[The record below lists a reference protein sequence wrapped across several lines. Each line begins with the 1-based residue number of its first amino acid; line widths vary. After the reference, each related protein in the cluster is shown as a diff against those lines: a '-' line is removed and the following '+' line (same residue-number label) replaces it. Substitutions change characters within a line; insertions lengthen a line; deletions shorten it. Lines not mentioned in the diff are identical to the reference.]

1 MTVTL
6 SAEQATIEN
15 QIRPFSSG
23 THFVLPI
30 PVNGSHPM
38 YLKAVTPK
46 PMLSWISVLPP
57 LTKAVILCQADK
69 KLLFS
74 IITFVLFI
82 FQQAHCRSSNAQSCA
97 GKAQPL
103 FRSSL

>member
-38 YLKAVTPK
+38 YLKAVTIK
-46 PMLSWISVLPP
+46 LMDSMNLTLTASHQGRYSLS
-57 LTKAVILCQADK
+57 
-69 KLLFS
+69 
-74 IITFVLFI
+74 
-82 FQQAHCRSSNAQSCA
+82 
-97 GKAQPL
+97 GG
-103 FRSSL
+103 